1 MKTIKRKRTES
12 AMGLSAII
20 DSLKMICHRIAIA
33 VCLCMASVVVCGM
46 IGAAQS
52 EMVDRIIAIVNDD
65 IILQSDMEAAL
76 VPIRE
81 QLKKGGYSKVQQDL
95 ALADQRP
102 FILEQLITEKLT
114 DQQVKRFEI
123 RIGDEEL
130 EATITRIKKMNK
142 LNDEQFMQ
150 QFGKDGLSYEEF
162 KSEIKDRLLR
172 SKLVNREI
180 NSKIAITDEDIKAYY
195 EKNSDSYG
203 GMRKYHLRRILIRD
217 DTNNDTTPGTAS
229 PGERIERVHERLAA
243 GEEFSQL
250 ATIYSEDTSAAS
262 GGDIGIFEDR
272 MLAPA
277 IRMALM
283 ELQEGQ
289 YSQVIQTDQGFQI
302 LYLEQLIQIG
312 GKSLED
318 AREEIQDKLYAEIV
332 DQRFKDWLK
341 KLREQAHV
349 KIVE

>member
-1 MKTIKRKRTES
+1 
-12 AMGLSAII
+12 MGSSAII
-20 DSLKMICHRIAIA
+20 DSLSMICRRLVAA
-33 VCLCMASVVVCGM
+33 VCLCMSSIVLCGM

-52 EMVDRIIAIVNDD
+52 EVVDRIIAIVNDD
-65 IILQSDMEAAL
+65 IILQTDMEAAL
-76 VPIRE
+76 VPLRE
-81 QLKKGGYSKVQQDL
+81 QLRKEGYSKVQQDL
-95 ALADQRP
+95 ALADQQP

-123 RIGDEEL
+123 RIGDDEL

-142 LNDEQFMQ
+142 LNDEQFMH
-150 QFGKDGLSYEEF
+150 QFRNDGMSYEEF

-195 EKNSDSYG
+195 EKNSDLYG
-203 GMRKYHLRRILIRD
+203 GIRKYHLRRILIRD
-217 DTNNDTTPGTAS
+217 SNNGMTPGTSS
-229 PGERIERVHERLAA
+229 PEERIERVHERLDA
-243 GEEFSQL
+243 GEEFGQL

-262 GGDIGIFEDR
+262 GGDIGVFEDS